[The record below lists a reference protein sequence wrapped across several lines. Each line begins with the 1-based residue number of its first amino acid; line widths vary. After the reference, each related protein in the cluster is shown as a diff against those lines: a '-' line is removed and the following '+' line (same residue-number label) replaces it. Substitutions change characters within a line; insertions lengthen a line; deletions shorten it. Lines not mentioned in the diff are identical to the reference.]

1 MDYRYSIDN
10 NDFCEIL
17 LNFYFRRDLF
27 NRSFKS
33 RIFHK
38 CIRIW
43 PKSSNFSLTFLYYQ
57 RCYFLKYSFGFYWD
71 ITRYLR
77 IVLEL
82 WTRNKMSV
90 DSQYVKLVSGSLVSQ
105 DPLVRSAIKR
115 PFLFSFHS
123 VTHGIKTSS
132 QVSQP
137 NSGYVEDWW
146 I

>member
-71 ITRYLR
+71 ITHV
-77 IVLEL
+77 ISVLSWNFEL
-82 WTRNKMSV
+82 GIRCLLIRSTWSLFLGITRPACSI
-90 DSQYVKLVSGSLVSQ
+90 S
-105 DPLVRSAIKR
+105 IKR

-132 QVSQP
+132 QVSLP